1 MPRLTAVGLPAV
13 YQPSG
18 LHTKEFR
25 LSGHRSLTGL
35 FLGPALFVLVLLLPL
50 PAGMTP
56 EGLRVAAVAV
66 LMAVWWVS
74 GAIPIPATALLP
86 IVLYPLLGV
95 LDGAAVTRAYGHHL
109 IYLFLGGF
117 LIAVTIEKWNLHHR
131 IALHTIMLVGVTPHR
146 IVLGFML
153 ATAFLSMWISNT
165 AATMMMVTIAVAVL
179 HEEEHDIKHE
189 PGSFRF
195 GTALM
200 LGIGY
205 AASIG
210 GIASLIGTPPNAIL
224 AGVVEKSY
232 GYSISFFEWMSF
244 GLPLSLVM
252 LVLAWLYLTR
262 VQFRSEVNQLPGG
275 REYIREQ
282 LATLGPMSREEKLV
296 SIVVCSVALLWVLRG
311 LFQPFGLLMVKD
323 STIAIGGALL
333 LFLIPV
339 NLRRGEFLL
348 DWKTAVTIPWDII
361 ILFGG
366 GFALAQGFDESG
378 LTRWL
383 AEQLSVMQG
392 THILLIIAA
401 VALLVVFLTEVTSNT
416 ATASLL
422 LPVMGAMAS
431 AIHVHPFGLM
441 VAAVV
446 AASFAFMLPV
456 ATPPNAI
463 VFSSRYVTIPQMVR
477 AGIWLNLAGVVLITG
492 FVYLWLPRVWGI
504 LLDAPLPATP

>member
-1 MPRLTAVGLPAV
+1 
-13 YQPSG
+13 
-18 LHTKEFR
+18 
-25 LSGHRSLTGL
+25 
-35 FLGPALFVLVLLLPL
+35 
-50 PAGMTP
+50 
-56 EGLRVAAVAV
+56 
-66 LMAVWWVS
+66 
-74 GAIPIPATALLP
+74 
-86 IVLYPLLGV
+86 
-95 LDGAAVTRAYGHHL
+95 
-109 IYLFLGGF
+109 
-117 LIAVTIEKWNLHHR
+117 
-131 IALHTIMLVGVTPHR
+131 
-146 IVLGFML
+146 
-153 ATAFLSMWISNT
+153 
-165 AATMMMVTIAVAVL
+165 VL
-179 HEEEHDIKHE
+179 HEEEQEITHP

-210 GIASLIGTPPNAIL
+210 GIATLIGTPPNAIL

-232 GYSISFFEWMSF
+232 GYSISFFEWLSF
-244 GLPLSLVM
+244 GLPLSLLM

-262 VQFRSEVNQLPGG
+262 VQFRSEVGQLPGG
-275 REYIREQ
+275 RDYIHEQ
-282 LATLGPMSREEKLV
+282 LARLGPMSRQEKQLTV
-296 SIVVCSVALLWVLRG
+296 VVCTVALLWVLRG
-311 LFQPFGLLMVKD
+311 LLLPAELQMVKD
-323 STIAIGGALL
+323 STIAIAGALV

-348 DWKTAVTIPWDII
+348 DWKTAVTVPWDII

-383 AEQLSVMQG
+383 AEQLAVLQG
-392 THILLIIAA
+392 AHILLIVAA

-422 LPVMGAMAS
+422 LPVMGALAA
-431 AIHVHPFGLM
+431 AIGVHPFGLM

-463 VFSSRYVTIPQMVR
+463 VFSSRYVTIPQMMR
-477 AGIWLNLAGVVLITG
+477 AGFWLNLVGVVLITG
-492 FVYLWLPRVWGI
+492 FVYLLLPRVWGI
-504 LLDAPLPATP
+504 VLEGPLPATP